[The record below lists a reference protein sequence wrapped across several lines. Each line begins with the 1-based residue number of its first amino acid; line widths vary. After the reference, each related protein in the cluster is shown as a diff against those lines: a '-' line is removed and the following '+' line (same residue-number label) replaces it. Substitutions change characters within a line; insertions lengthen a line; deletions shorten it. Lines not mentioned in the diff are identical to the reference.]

1 MANKGRITVYAYMRR
16 SLYEDTWGTQNHR
29 DTYASDNDA
38 GDSSWEDFKTD
49 IKDLVSSDPTDM
61 QKFNIYRKKEVKING
76 AIWNPEGAYLGV
88 KAGAWPKGVP
98 TTFDRYNPN

>member
-1 MANKGRITVYAYMRR
+1 
-16 SLYEDTWGTQNHR
+16 
-29 DTYASDNDA
+29 
-38 GDSSWEDFKTD
+38 
-49 IKDLVSSDPTDM
+49 M

-98 TTFDRYNPN
+98 TTFDKYNPN